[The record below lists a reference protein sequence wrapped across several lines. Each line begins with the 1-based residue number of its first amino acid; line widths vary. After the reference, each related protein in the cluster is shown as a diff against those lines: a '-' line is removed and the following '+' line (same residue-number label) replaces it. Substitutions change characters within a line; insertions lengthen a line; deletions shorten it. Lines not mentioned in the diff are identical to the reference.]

1 MIPSNFCSRAF
12 NEINFD
18 VNGTI
23 SPCCVIRGKKYE
35 SVDDFLN
42 SDYLRSIQTD
52 LNNNIQSKECKSCWK
67 LEEIGAWSNRLH
79 EPS

>member
-42 SDYLRSIQTD
+42 SDYLR
-52 LNNNIQSKECKSCWK
+52 LYK
-67 LEEIGAWSNRLH
+67 LI
-79 EPS
+79 

>member
-52 LNNNIQSKECKSCWK
+52 LNNNIQSKE
-67 LEEIGAWSNRLH
+67 
-79 EPS
+79 